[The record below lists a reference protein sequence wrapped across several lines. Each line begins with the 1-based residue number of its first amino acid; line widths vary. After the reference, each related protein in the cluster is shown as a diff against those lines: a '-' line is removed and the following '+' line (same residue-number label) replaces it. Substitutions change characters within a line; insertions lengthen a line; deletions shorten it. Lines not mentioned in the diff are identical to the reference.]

1 MGLLAYILCVQNG
14 RSSVANGIFG
24 VADINF
30 VFVFLSFPCFF
41 NFSIFL
47 SLSTFLEIK
56 FSECSF
62 TIISILLLLLLFI
75 SKISSSLLLLLLLL
89 LLIMVF
95 SSTFFF
101 LYNFPIT

>member
-47 SLSTFLEIK
+47 SLSPFLEIK

-62 TIISILLLLLLFI
+62 TIVSILLLLLLLLFI
-75 SKISSSLLLLLLLL
+75 SKFSSSLLLLLL

-95 SSTFFF
+95 SSTFFSSTIS
-101 LYNFPIT
+101 P